1 MMELAPSD
9 SLAGLAPPV
18 SGRGSRVEISINAG
32 GFKIFI
38 LCYNTCMNEIY
49 APEKQTTK
57 KTTNFALVFV
67 LLATVAFLFIWV
79 QGANKKTSPAPATT
93 VQTTQ
98 ANAIEND
105 AFHLTINKLGVNAP
119 IMRGADPTSETSYNR
134 ILQKGVAHMVGTAM
148 PGEEKGN
155 IFIYG
160 HSSAYDNPQYGKIF
174 ATLNNL
180 QKGDAVE
187 IYYQDK
193 NYQYEVSGKKVVEED
208 DLSVLEKTG
217 KEQVTLMTCWPIG
230 TSEKRLVVIAERV
243 QDLENKSAEQKSSP
257 LKNS

>member
-1 MMELAPSD
+1 
-9 SLAGLAPPV
+9 
-18 SGRGSRVEISINAG
+18 
-32 GFKIFI
+32 
-38 LCYNTCMNEIY
+38 
-49 APEKQTTK
+49 
-57 KTTNFALVFV
+57 
-67 LLATVAFLFIWV
+67 
-79 QGANKKTSPAPATT
+79 
-93 VQTTQ
+93 
-98 ANAIEND
+98 
-105 AFHLTINKLGVNAP
+105 
-119 IMRGADPTSETSYNR
+119 
-134 ILQKGVAHMVGTAM
+134 MVGTAM

-243 QDLENKSAEQKSSP
+243 QDMGSKSAEQKSST